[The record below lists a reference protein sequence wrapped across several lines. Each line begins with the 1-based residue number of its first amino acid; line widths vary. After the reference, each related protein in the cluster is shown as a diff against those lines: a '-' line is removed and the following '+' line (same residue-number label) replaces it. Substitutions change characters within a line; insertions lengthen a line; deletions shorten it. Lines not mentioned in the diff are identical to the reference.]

1 MIGTF
6 LFGVSTR
13 NSASVRSASAIYHIL
28 VKKKSIL
35 KTIHLKLSDKNSSGM
50 CFRSS
55 FPLLLEFIESKERI
69 ILHELAEVF
78 PQISGSQLM
87 SLRPLCHCKK

>member
-6 LFGVSTR
+6 LYGVSTR

-35 KTIHLKLSDKNSSGM
+35 KTIHLKLSDKNFSGM

-55 FPLLLEFIESKERI
+55 FPLLLEFIESKDRI
-69 ILHELAEVF
+69 IC
-78 PQISGSQLM
+78 M
-87 SLRPLCHCKK
+87 N

>member
-1 MIGTF
+1 
-6 LFGVSTR
+6 
-13 NSASVRSASAIYHIL
+13 
-28 VKKKSIL
+28 
-35 KTIHLKLSDKNSSGM
+35 M

-78 PQISGSQLM
+78 PQFSGSQLM
-87 SLRPLCHCKK
+87 SLRPLCYCKK